1 MGQDQVGHGQRYKVH
16 FLMFSIS
23 LFILHGHATAVFSFM
38 TQLFPSFRQRDYC
51 PRLRARFAAR
61 CTYMIAEHAEG
72 SAISFRTAAFGL
84 RSKSRGVVGLRETG
98 SGGVNE
104 TVRSEMWQ
112 VWDHTWTQAVRATAN
127 LACDIA

>member
-1 MGQDQVGHGQRYKVH
+1 
-16 FLMFSIS
+16 
-23 LFILHGHATAVFSFM
+23 
-38 TQLFPSFRQRDYC
+38 
-51 PRLRARFAAR
+51 
-61 CTYMIAEHAEG
+61 MIAEHAEA

-84 RSKSRGVVGLRETG
+84 RSKSRAVVGLRETG